1 MKKLSKIVAL
11 LLAGAMAMVMLTAC
25 SGGADGPN
33 APGNPKEQEMMK
45 NITSSSQ
52 GKGIKENDPGLYQTA
67 LTDLNTDIEAH
78 SKKGGIFVGDIRVR
92 GTNPAEEYVT
102 ITVTADYKVGQF
114 LTNLLDFISENIGIK
129 YPGTKVDFKTNGSCQ
144 PLSSGL
150 TNMAPTLQWLFRSR
164 TSTTPRPD
172 HINIFPRRAPALR
185 GFLF

>member
-25 SGGADGPN
+25 SGGGGAPE

-67 LTDLNTDIEAH
+67 LTDLNTDLKAQ
-78 SKKGGIFVGDIRVR
+78 SKNAGIFVGDIRVR
-92 GTNPAEEYVT
+92 GIDPAQEYVT

-114 LTNLLDFISENIGIK
+114 LTNLLDFISTKIGIK
-129 YPGTKVDFKTNGSCQ
+129 YPGANVDFKTN
-144 PLSSGL
+144 SSWSK
-150 TNMAPTLQWLFRSR
+150 AAVVVRSNEYG
-164 TSTTPRPD
+164 TYVAVAIQVKNLNYPKT
-172 HINIFPRRAPALR
+172 
-185 GFLF
+185 